1 MARCGCAGTSCS
13 CVVQGG
19 SGITVDGAGTET
31 NPYIISG
38 SGGAGGGGVLTV
50 RDTQTVDLGLL
61 GAGTVANPY
70 ILSAD
75 ATVAL
80 DDLTD
85 VDAANPAS
93 GNVLAWNGTTWQPIP
108 PTTAPVGA
116 VAVGEGLLGD
126 GSAGDPVRLDP
137 AAISGFVVPTGMVVP
152 FAGAAAPSGYLL
164 ANGAAVGRAAFAAL
178 FDVIGITYG
187 AGNGTTTFNV
197 PNLTNRMAVG
207 AGGTYTLG
215 EFVGATTHTHSTPG
229 HTHPLPNHTHSVPA
243 HEHNLGSD
251 GVALINIQSIGGN
264 DDIFMRRSTTAT
276 WEANRRTNLNI
287 NSGASSAENGT
298 GAPLQGTTNF
308 AGPWTTGAGG
318 LGNTGSGGTGN
329 TGASSSLPPS
339 LPLNYIIKT

>member
-13 CVVQGG
+13 CVIQGG
-19 SGITVDGAGTET
+19 TGITVDGAGTET

-38 SGGAGGGGVLTV
+38 GGAGGGGVLTV

-61 GAGTVANPY
+61 GAGTEANPY
-70 ILSAD
+70 VLSAD

-85 VDAANPAS
+85 VTAPNPTN
-93 GNVLAWNGTTWQPIP
+93 GNVLAWNGTTWQPVP

-137 AAISGFVVPTGMVVP
+137 AALAGFVVPTGTVFP
-152 FAGAAAPSGYLL
+152 FAGTTVPEGYLL

-178 FDVIGITYG
+178 FAVTGITYG
-187 AGNGTTTFNV
+187 AGNGTTTFNL
-197 PNLTNRMAVG
+197 PNLTNRTAVG

-215 EFVGATTHTHSTPG
+215 TFVGATTHTHSTPS

-243 HEHNLGSD
+243 HEHNLGRD
-251 GVALINIQSIGGN
+251 GRARVALLLDGL
-264 DDIFMRRSTTAT
+264 FMERVDRDS
-276 WEANRRTNLNI
+276 WEANVRTNIHLNTGSSI
-287 NSGASSAENGT
+287 ANQTWGAT
-298 GAPLQGTTNF
+298 LDGTTNF

-318 LGNTGSGGTGN
+318 LGNTGAGGTGN
-329 TGASSSLPPS
+329 TGTASSLPPS